1 MMEGM
6 YSRRRYMGEQR
17 KSEEY
22 NEVGQRV

>member
-6 YSRRRYMGEQR
+6 YGGKRYMGEQK

-22 NEVGQRV
+22 NEVG